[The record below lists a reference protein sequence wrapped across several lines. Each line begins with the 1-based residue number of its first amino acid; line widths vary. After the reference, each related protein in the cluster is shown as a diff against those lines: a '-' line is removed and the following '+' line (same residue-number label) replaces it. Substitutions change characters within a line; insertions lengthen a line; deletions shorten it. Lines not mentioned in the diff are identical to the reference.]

1 MDAFK
6 QFSTDRPISVT
17 IASVFV
23 LFITAWS
30 GIRALQAL
38 IDWEVLSR
46 FNAYPAYI
54 FVAGLAWFLLTKPHS
69 DWRMV
74 FNGVIWAGLSL
85 AVRHAVPF
93 RHLRDEGLRRQEAS
107 SPVLDWVYGSG
118 GYRCPC
124 GDLEKSGLA
133 ACHRS
138 CPLVSRHCV
147 RELALR
153 FKPG

>member
-46 FNAYPAYI
+46 FNANPAYI
-54 FVAGLAWFLLTKPHS
+54 FVAGLAWFLGGLVLFLLIFYRRPASLYTGSILSMIYMLWYWFDPT
-69 DWRMV
+69 
-74 FNGVIWAGLSL
+74 VI
-85 AVRHAVPF
+85 
-93 RHLRDEGLRRQEAS
+93 QS
-107 SPVLDWVYGSG
+107 SPTSN
-118 GYRCPC
+118 
-124 GDLEKSGLA
+124 
-133 ACHRS
+133 
-138 CPLVSRHCV
+138 
-147 RELALR
+147 
-153 FKPG
+153 